1 MQLIFAGRF
10 LYPVTLLDLFILTIF
25 FFFFVE
31 SLGLSLYKIILLLL
45 FSHVW
50 LLCDTMDCSPLGS
63 FVHEISQER
72 ILEWVALSFSRG
84 SSWPGNQTICKTDN
98 FTWSFLIWMLFIS
111 FSYLLPLA
119 STSSSVLNRYGES
132 GHPCFVSEV
141 RWKTFILTPLIK
153 MLAMGFL

>member
-84 SSWPGNQTICKTDN
+84 SSWPGNQTICKQIILLGP
-98 FTWSFLIWMLFIS
+98 FLFGCFLFL
-111 FSYLLPLA
+111 FLVCYLWLVLPVVSWIDTVRVVILA
-119 STSSSVLNRYGES
+119 LYQKLDERLL
-132 GHPCFVSEV
+132 F
-141 RWKTFILTPLIK
+141 
-153 MLAMGFL
+153 